1 MATWE
6 AGPNYVMV
14 PRGSQNNRHGGV
26 HDGPS
31 GYRRKKWIIKGQGF
45 GTNLQ
50 NSKAQSDRDKA
61 KYLEML
67 KSGQR
72 PAVTFVSPFIR
83 KDMKT

>member
-31 GYRRKKWIIKGQGF
+31 GYRRKKWIIKG
-45 GTNLQ
+45 
-50 NSKAQSDRDKA
+50 
-61 KYLEML
+61 
-67 KSGQR
+67 
-72 PAVTFVSPFIR
+72 
-83 KDMKT
+83 